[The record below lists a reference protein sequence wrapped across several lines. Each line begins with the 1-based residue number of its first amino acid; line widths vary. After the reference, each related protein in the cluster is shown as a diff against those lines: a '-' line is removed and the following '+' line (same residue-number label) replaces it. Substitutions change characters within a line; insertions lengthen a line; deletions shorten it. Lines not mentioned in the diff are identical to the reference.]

1 MALTDITK
9 CKAYL
14 GAAYTDTTDDFLTM
28 LVDEVQAEIEN
39 YCNRKFD
46 IHSYTAE
53 QHTSMHKIFV
63 NNYPIKTV
71 EAIRRVAPDVFN
83 IAYTAEDAMNTFRIH
98 PSYIEMIDFKYVTM
112 SNKIM
117 WMNKEESYVEV
128 DYTAGYEQNEIPNDL
143 SFAATKLVAWEYKE
157 SRENRLGIESE
168 SVGAVKYTYSKKD
181 MAIPATISSVLD
193 RYSKVRV

>member
-1 MALTDITK
+1 MALTTIEK

-14 GAAYTDTTDDFLTM
+14 GPSYTDPTDDFLTM
-28 LVDEVQAEIEN
+28 LVDDAQATVEN

-46 IHSYTAE
+46 VHSYTAE

-63 NNYPIKTV
+63 NNYPIKSV

-83 IAYTAEDAMNTFRIH
+83 IAYTAQDAMNTFRIH
-98 PSYIEMIDFKYVTM
+98 PSFIEMIDFKYVTM

-128 DYTAGYEQNEIPNDL
+128 DYTAGYETNEIPNDL
-143 SFAATKLVAWEYKE
+143 SFATTKLVAWEYKE

-181 MAIPATISSVLD
+181 MAIPAQISCVLD
-193 RYSKVRV
+193 RYAKVRV